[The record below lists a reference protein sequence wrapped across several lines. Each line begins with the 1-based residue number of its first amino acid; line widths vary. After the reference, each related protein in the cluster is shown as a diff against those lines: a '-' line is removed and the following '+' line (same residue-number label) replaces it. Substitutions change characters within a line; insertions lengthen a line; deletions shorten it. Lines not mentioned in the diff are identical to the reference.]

1 MKLHLSIPTVLM
13 GFSLSLLTTGEAHA
27 ASFNFTKIAD
37 TNGSF
42 SSFFDA
48 PAINNQGTVA
58 FRTSEGIF
66 TGNGETIT
74 TISNTSVSPVFPI
87 IASSD
92 LSINDEGTVAFIAD
106 LETIILPPP
115 ADFVIFRKGIF
126 TSNGTTTNTIRN
138 DFVTSGRSGITIDS
152 PSLNN
157 QGTVSFSYSFQ
168 GYGFEETAFST
179 VVTSNGTTT
188 TFIAS
193 GEAPNFDGGTLGRSV
208 ESNSLNNQGIVAFRR
223 GLIGGGSG
231 IFTGNGTTTTTIADT
246 SGIFSNLGPGSI
258 NDAGTVA
265 FNADLD
271 AGGEGIFTGNGTT
284 ATTIA
289 DTSGIFSNFGAASIN
304 NAGIVAFLAGLDAG
318 GTGIF
323 TGSNSLTNKVIATG
337 DTLFGSTVTSLGF
350 FREGFN
356 NPGQLA
362 FFASLANGT
371 TGIFRADH
379 QGVPGEPPKDVP
391 EPASGLG
398 LLALGALGAGS
409 MMQRKQKQQTNTQ
422 AVVGKK

>member
-1 MKLHLSIPTVLM
+1 MKLHLSISAALM
-13 GFSLSLLTTGEAHA
+13 GLSLSLLATGEAHA
-27 ASFNFTKIAD
+27 ASFTFTKIAD
-37 TNGSF
+37 TSGSF

-66 TGNGETIT
+66 AGNGETIT
-74 TISNTSVSPVFPI
+74 TISNTTVSPQFPI
-87 IASSD
+87 SASSD
-92 LSINDEGTVAFIAD
+92 ISINDEGTVAFNAD
-106 LETIILPPP
+106 LESRIVPG
-115 ADFVIFRKGIF
+115 DGRKIFRKGIF
-126 TSNGTTTNTIRN
+126 TSNGTTTNTIEIFATDGRRRN
-138 DFVTSGRSGITIDS
+138 TIDS
-152 PSLNN
+152 PSINN
-157 QGTVSFSYSFQ
+157 QGTLGFSYSSE
-168 GYGFEETAFST
+168 GYVEEDDST
-179 VVTSNGTTT
+179 VQTRKGTTT
-188 TFIAS
+188 TTIAS
-193 GEAPNFDGGTLGRSV
+193 GVAPRFDGIPTRSV
-208 ESNSLNNQGIVAFRR
+208 ESYSLNDQGIVAFRR
-223 GLIGGGSG
+223 GLSGGGSG

-246 SGIFSNLGPGSI
+246 SGIFSNLGAASI
-258 NDAGTVA
+258 NNEGTVA

-284 ATTIA
+284 TTTIA

-304 NAGIVAFLAGLDAG
+304 DAGIVAFLAGQDAG

-323 TGSNSLTNKVIATG
+323 TGSNSLTNKVIGTG

-350 FREGFN
+350 FREGLN

-362 FFASLANGT
+362 FFASLADGT

-379 QGVPGEPPKDVP
+379 RGVPDEPTKDVP

-409 MMQRKQKQQTNTQ
+409 MMQRKQKQQIDDQ
-422 AVVGKK
+422 L

>member
-1 MKLHLSIPTVLM
+1 MKLHFSISAALM
-13 GFSLSLLTTGEAHA
+13 GLCLSFLADGEAHA
-27 ASFNFTKIAD
+27 ASFTFTKIAD

-74 TISNTSVSPVFPI
+74 TIYNTGVFPESVI
-87 IASSD
+87 SASND
-92 LSINDEGTVAFIAD
+92 ISINDEGSVAFIAD
-106 LETIILPPP
+106 LEPIILPTS
-115 ADFVIFRKGIF
+115 DFVIFRKGIL
-126 TSNGTTTNTIRN
+126 TSNGTTTNTIEIIA
-138 DFVTSGRSGITIDS
+138 TEGRTRILIDS
-152 PSLNN
+152 PSINN
-157 QGTVSFSYSFQ
+157 QGTVAFSFSQ
-168 GYGFEETAFST
+168 DRGDIVDFSI
-179 VVTSNGTTT
+179 VETSNGTTT
-188 TFIAS
+188 ATIAT
-193 GEAPNFDGGTLGRSV
+193 GEAASSDGTLGRSAV
-208 ESNSLNNQGIVAFRR
+208 ESNALNNQGIVAFRR

-246 SGIFSNLGPGSI
+246 SGIFSNFGPASI

-284 ATTIA
+284 TTTIA

-304 NAGIVAFLAGLDAG
+304 DAGIVAFLAGLDAG

-323 TGSNSLTNKVIATG
+323 TSSNSLTNKVIGTG

-350 FREGFN
+350 FREGLN

-379 QGVPGEPPKDVP
+379 RGVPDEPPKDVP

-398 LLALGALGAGS
+398 LLAFGALGAGS
-409 MMQRKQKQQTNTQ
+409 MIQRKQKQQIDDQ
-422 AVVGKK
+422 L

>member
-1 MKLHLSIPTVLM
+1 MKLHFSISAALM
-13 GFSLSLLTTGEAHA
+13 GLCLSFLADGEAHA
-27 ASFNFTKIAD
+27 ASFTFTKIAD

-74 TISNTSVSPVFPI
+74 TISNTSFSPQFPI
-87 IASSD
+87 RASSD
-92 LSINDEGTVAFIAD
+92 ISINDEGSVAFIAD
-106 LETIILPPP
+106 LESIIIPDNGGYDPP
-115 ADFVIFRKGIF
+115 VIVFRKGIF
-126 TSNGTTTNTIRN
+126 TSNGTTTNTIELFAT
-138 DFVTSGRSGITIDS
+138 DGRTGITIDS

-157 QGTVSFSYSFQ
+157 QGTLGLSYSFQ
-168 GYGFEETAFST
+168 GNVDPAFST
-179 VVTSNGTTT
+179 VQTRNGTTT

-193 GEAPNFDGGTLGRSV
+193 GGAPNFDGGTLGRSV

-246 SGIFSNLGPGSI
+246 RGIFSNFGPASI

-271 AGGEGIFTGNGTT
+271 AGGEGIFTGNGTRT
-284 ATTIA
+284 NTIA

-304 NAGIVAFLAGLDAG
+304 DVGIVAFLAGLDAG
-318 GTGIF
+318 GIGIF
-323 TGSNSLTNKVIATG
+323 TGSNSLTNKVIGTG

-350 FREGFN
+350 FREGLN

-371 TGIFRADH
+371 TGIFRADP
-379 QGVPGEPPKDVP
+379 GVSGEPPKDVP

-398 LLALGALGAGS
+398 LLAFGALGAGS
-409 MMQRKQKQQTNTQ
+409 MIQRKQKQQIDDQ
-422 AVVGKK
+422 L

>member
-1 MKLHLSIPTVLM
+1 MKLHFSISAALM
-13 GFSLSLLTTGEAHA
+13 GFSLSLLATGEAHA
-27 ASFNFTKIAD
+27 ASFTFTKIAD

-74 TISNTSVSPVFPI
+74 TIYNTGVFPESVI
-87 IASSD
+87 SASND
-92 LSINDEGTVAFIAD
+92 ISINDEGSVAFIAD
-106 LETIILPPP
+106 LEPIILPPP
-115 ADFVIFRKGIF
+115 ADFVIFRKGIL
-126 TSNGTTTNTIRN
+126 TSNGTTTNTIEIIA
-138 DFVTSGRSGITIDS
+138 TEGRTRILIDS
-152 PSLNN
+152 PSINN
-157 QGTVSFSYSFQ
+157 QGTVAFSFSQ
-168 GYGFEETAFST
+168 DRGDIVDFSI
-179 VVTSNGTTT
+179 VETSNGTTT
-188 TFIAS
+188 ATIAT
-193 GEAPNFDGGTLGRSV
+193 GEAASSDGTLGRSAV

-223 GLIGGGSG
+223 GLSGGGSG

-246 SGIFSNLGPGSI
+246 SGIFSNFGPASI

-284 ATTIA
+284 TTTIA

-304 NAGIVAFLAGLDAG
+304 DAGIVAFLAGLDAG

-323 TGSNSLTNKVIATG
+323 TGSNPLTDKVIGTG
-337 DTLFGSTVTSLGF
+337 DTLFGSTVKSLGF
-350 FREGFN
+350 FREGLN

-371 TGIFRADH
+371 TGIFRADP
-379 QGVPGEPPKDVP
+379 GVSGEPTKDVP
-391 EPASGLG
+391 EPASGFG
-398 LLALGALGAGS
+398 LLAFGALGAGS
-409 MMQRKQKQQTNTQ
+409 MMQRKQKQQIDTHL
-422 AVVGKK
+422 AVGEK